1 MTSIIV
7 LDSAKRDFDDIK
19 TGFKKTH
26 SAARF
31 DQFKQ
36 SFKDLFA
43 PIKAFP
49 LSGAVPDECATLEL
63 VIRQRIVEDIRVIYE
78 VKGNTVY
85 IRMFLS
91 TQRDF
96 LRHLVERMLRP

>member
-1 MTSIIV
+1 MTKIVV
-7 LDSAKRDFDDIK
+7 LDSARVDFRDIK
-19 TGFKKTH
+19 LGFKRTH

-43 PIKAFP
+43 HMKAFP
-49 LSGAVPDECATLEL
+49 LAGAVPDECAPLGL
-63 VIRQRIVEDIRVIYE
+63 VIRQRIVEDVRVIYE
-78 VKGNTVY
+78 VKEDTIVV
-85 IRMFLS
+85 RMFLS

-96 LRHLVERMLRP
+96 PSHLVTRILKS

>member
-1 MTSIIV
+1 MTKIIV
-7 LDSAKRDFDDIK
+7 LDSARIDFNDIK
-19 TGFKKTH
+19 AGFKKTH

-43 PIKAFP
+43 QMKLFP
-49 LSGAVPDECATLEL
+49 LAGVVPDECATLEL
-63 VIRQRIVEDIRVIYE
+63 VIRQRVAEDIRVIYE
-78 VKGNTVY
+78 VKDDTIF

-96 LRHLVERMLRP
+96 LTHLGARMLRP